1 MSTVETIKEF
11 FVHSGAEWVLWLLFA
26 LSCLSLGVAL
36 ERFIL
41 FRQKS
46 DDLRGLVGT
55 LDGGCQRFRVRRWR
69 QWFMSESGPRRGW
82 RTASEPAPMCDDPGD
97 PRSSSHCG
105 WRDTRA

>member
-55 LDGGCQRFRVRRWR
+55 FADRSEPKSAYLWKGGKWLRALEFRADDQLGFWEQNGYHNEADPWTEQRFA
-69 QWFMSESGPRRGW
+69 RGW
-82 RTASEPAPMCDDPGD
+82 
-97 PRSSSHCG
+97 
-105 WRDTRA
+105 